1 MQAIA
6 RCLGEAKKVALLLLA
21 AGLAAVAAL
30 GVAAPM
36 ALAQGSPS
44 DPRALFIEGNVAPG
58 DCQVGGEEIPQSS
71 LTFSISGAGQDLTIT
86 AVDAGYTVQYV
97 YVKGGDDTNLYQPG
111 LRGLP
116 ANPPYSSLISP
127 LNSVGQLPAIS
138 HWFACGTTPGD
149 TTPPTVTDTS
159 PDGTVSRT
167 ATVTATFSEPVQN
180 VTSSTFILERNIA
193 VKKAPPKYVRVDATV
208 TLSDDGLSAVLDPVE
223 DLPKGNYRATIT
235 TDVTDQAD
243 PANALE
249 EPVVWTFT
257 VAK

>member
-1 MQAIA
+1 MKRI
-6 RCLGEAKKVALLLLA
+6 LVLLSVVI
-21 AGLAAVAAL
+21 GM
-30 GVAAPM
+30 GVLFLVPASM

-44 DPRALFIEGNVAPG
+44 DPRAVFIVGNVPPG
-58 DCQVGGEEIPQSS
+58 DCPVGSQPIPESK
-71 LTFSISGAGQDLTIT
+71 LTFSISGAGQGLTIT

-116 ANPPYSSLISP
+116 TNPPYSSLISP

-180 VTSSTFILERNIA
+180 VSTETFILERQIA
-193 VKKAPPKYVRVDATV
+193 IKKAPPKFERVDATV
-208 TLSDDGLSAVLDPVE
+208 SLNPNGIYELDPVQ

-235 TDVTDQAD
+235 TDVTDLAN

-249 EPVVWTFT
+249 EPVVWTFK